1 MGASP
6 RPGRQLR
13 RDAQRGSC
21 YSAIMGS
28 RNVLVVGAGGREHAL
43 CLALEKSPS
52 VANIVAVPGNAGIET
67 KWKCESIKYGDRD
80 AFWDI
85 IQKNK
90 IDFVVVG
97 PEAPLVEGMVDYL
110 TERGVPA
117 FGPTAAAARL
127 EGSKVFT
134 KKFAQEHGIP
144 TAPFQVFTNPT
155 AARAYVRKLERVPV
169 IKADGLC
176 AGKGVVVAD
185 DIEGALGAIDA
196 ILERRAFGDAGAA
209 LVVEEK
215 LQGQEVS
222 IQAMCDGERYVLL
235 PAAQDHK
242 RVGEGD
248 TGLNTG
254 GMGAY
259 APAPVFTEELAAR
272 VRKQVIE
279 PTLQGMRDRGTP
291 FRGVL
296 YAGLMVAPDGT
307 PNLLEFNVRFGDPE
321 TQVTLPLIDGDF
333 AEACYACAT
342 GKLDENTIKIANR
355 HALAVVLAAH
365 GYPGNVRTGDKIW
378 GLQKLADHLDVVVL
392 HAGTRLL
399 AGDTVTSSG
408 RVLSVVG
415 LADTLAGARDRAYE
429 AVKEIRFDGMH
440 YRKDIGA
447 RALG

>member
-1 MGASP
+1 
-6 RPGRQLR
+6 
-13 RDAQRGSC
+13 
-21 YSAIMGS
+21 MGS

-43 CLALEKSPS
+43 CLALQKSPS
-52 VANIVAVPGNAGIET
+52 VSNIVAVPGNAGIASR
-67 KWKCESIKYGDRD
+67 WKCEQIKYGDRE
-80 AFWDI
+80 AFWQI
-85 IQKNK
+85 VQKNK

-97 PEAPLVEGMVDYL
+97 PEAPLVEGVVDFL
-110 TERGVPA
+110 DERGVPA

-134 KKFAQEHGIP
+134 KRFAQEHGIP
-144 TAPFQVFTNPT
+144 TASFQVFTNPT
-155 AARAYVRKLERVPV
+155 AARAYVRKLDHVPV

-185 DIEGALGAIDA
+185 DIEGALSAIDA
-196 ILERRAFGDAGAA
+196 ILERRAFGEAGAA
-209 LVVEEK
+209 IVIEER
-215 LQGQEVS
+215 LLGQEVS
-222 IQAMCDGERYVLL
+222 VQAMCDGERYVML

-259 APAPVFTEELAAR
+259 APAPLLTPELASR
-272 VRKQVIE
+272 VRKEIIE
-279 PTLQGMRDRGTP
+279 PTLRGMRDRGYP

-296 YAGLMVAPDGT
+296 YAGLMITPDGT

-321 TQVTLPLIDGDF
+321 AQVTLPLIEGDF
-333 AEACYACAT
+333 ADACFACAT
-342 GKLDENTIKIANR
+342 GRLDEGMVKVSNR

-378 GLQKLADHLDVVVL
+378 GLGKLEGQQDVLVM
-392 HAGTRLL
+392 HAGTRML
-399 AGDTVTSSG
+399 AGDLVTASG

-429 AVKEIRFDGMH
+429 AVKEIRFEGMH
-440 YRKDIGA
+440 YRRDIGA
-447 RALG
+447 RALGPMP